1 MLGFGGIVVCV
12 GMPEGDPKPIARSYP
27 AAMVAKQSSIVGS
40 AVGNRREAAEVLDFA
55 TRGLV
60 KFPVK
65 TVGMDELQS
74 VFEGM
79 AKGEIRGRVVLD
91 LSK

>member
-1 MLGFGGIVVCV
+1 MLGFGGTLVCV
-12 GMPEGDPKPIARSYP
+12 GMPEGDPEPIARSYP
-27 AAMVAKQSSIVGS
+27 AAMVAKQASIVAS

-65 TVGMDELQS
+65 TVSMGDLQS
-74 VFEGM
+74 VFESMG
-79 AKGEIRGRVVLD
+79 KGEIIGRVVLD
-91 LSK
+91 LSG